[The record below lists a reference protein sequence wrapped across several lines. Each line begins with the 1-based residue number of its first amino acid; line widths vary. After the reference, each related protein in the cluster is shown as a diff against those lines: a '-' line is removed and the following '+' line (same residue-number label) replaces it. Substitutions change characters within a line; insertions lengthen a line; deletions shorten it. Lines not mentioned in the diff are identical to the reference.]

1 VNPAPA
7 PDGDGV
13 QAATEAFASAAGA
26 AVAAGR
32 LAARQQAQ
40 KILAD
45 AQAALRHILGERSD
59 GVPPS
64 SPAGAPTMTFPTPLP
79 GKPTPA
85 HPAGRTPMEIAQE
98 LADAAMAASE
108 EGIRAAMKVSQ
119 RAAEAAAEAA
129 RRADEAAE
137 QAVQRAA
144 EANAR

>member
-1 VNPAPA
+1 
-7 PDGDGV
+7 
-13 QAATEAFASAAGA
+13 
-26 AVAAGR
+26 
-32 LAARQQAQ
+32 
-40 KILAD
+40 
-45 AQAALRHILGERSD
+45 
-59 GVPPS
+59 
-64 SPAGAPTMTFPTPLP
+64 MTFPTPLP

-119 RAAEAAAEAA
+119 RA
-129 RRADEAAE
+129 DEAAE

>member
-1 VNPAPA
+1 M
-7 PDGDGV
+7 
-13 QAATEAFASAAGA
+13 QAATEALATAAGA

-32 LAARQQAQ
+32 MAARQQAQ

-45 AQAALRHILGERSD
+45 AQSALRHILGERDD

-79 GKPTPA
+79 GMPTPA
-85 HPAGRTPMEIAQE
+85 YPAGKTPMEIAQE

-108 EGIRAAMKVSQ
+108 KGICAAMEASQ
-119 RAAEAAAEAA
+119 RAVEAANVAA

-137 QAVQRAA
+137 LAVQRAA

>member
-1 VNPAPA
+1 MSPPPAPG
-7 PDGDGV
+7 GDGV
-13 QAATEAFASAAGA
+13 QAATEALASAAGE

-59 GVPPS
+59 GAPPS

-79 GKPTPA
+79 GTPTPA
-85 HPAGRTPMEIAQE
+85 HPAGKTPMEIAQA

-108 EGIRAAMKVSQ
+108 EGIRAAMEVSQ
-119 RAAEAAAEAA
+119 RAVEAAAEAA
-129 RRADEAAE
+129 RRADGAAE
-137 QAVQRAA
+137 LAVQRAA

>member
-1 VNPAPA
+1 MNPAPA

-13 QAATEAFASAAGA
+13 RAATEAFASAAGA

-45 AQAALRHILGERSD
+45 AQAALRHILGSA
-59 GVPPS
+59 VTVFPS

-108 EGIRAAMKVSQ
+108 EGIRTAMKVSQ
-119 RAAEAAAEAA
+119 RAVES
-129 RRADEAAE
+129 RRRGRAMRGQAAE

>member
-1 VNPAPA
+1 
-7 PDGDGV
+7 
-13 QAATEAFASAAGA
+13 
-26 AVAAGR
+26 
-32 LAARQQAQ
+32 
-40 KILAD
+40 
-45 AQAALRHILGERSD
+45 
-59 GVPPS
+59 
-64 SPAGAPTMTFPTPLP
+64 MTFPTPLP

-119 RAAEAAAEAA
+119 RAV
-129 RRADEAAE
+129 EAAE